1 MTNPR
6 DLLNQRQITRK
17 AIPVEKAH
25 VHDTAIGANTD
36 FLATD
41 LTITPVGPEPD
52 TVYPPCLFRIM
63 IAIDTAQVFSV
74 EIDDGTSEVALEF
87 NGGVALVAQCVYIF
101 DILVNEGDSINF
113 QCDGAVQIEKFIVQE
128 ILWGT
133 Q

>member
-6 DLLNQRQITRK
+6 DQLSQRQITRK
-17 AIPVEKAH
+17 AIPLEKAH
-25 VHDTAIGANTD
+25 IHDTAIAINTD

-41 LTITPVGPEPD
+41 LTITPVGPEPE

-63 IAIDTAQVFSV
+63 IAIDTAQVFRAH
-74 EIDDGTSEVALEF
+74 IDDGTTEVALEF
-87 NGGVALVAQCVYIF
+87 NGGIALAAQSVYIF
-101 DILVNEGDSINF
+101 DILVNEDDSINF
-113 QCDGAVQIEKFIVQE
+113 QVDGAVQIEKFIVQE

>member
-1 MTNPR
+1 MVTRSDR
-6 DLLNQRQITRK
+6 DNRNARQVTRK
-17 AIPVEKAH
+17 AIPIEKAH
-25 VHDTAIGANTD
+25 VHDTAVGANTD

-41 LTITPVGPEPD
+41 LTPSDPV
-52 TVYPPCLFRIM
+52 VLFRVM
-63 IAIDTAQVFSV
+63 VAIDTAQVFRAHIS
-74 EIDDGTSEVALEF
+74 DGTTTVALEF

-101 DILVNEGDSINF
+101 DILVNTDDEINF